1 MSAAPPP
8 PPPPEPTGHRPY
20 GSGPVQPP
28 PAQPT
33 PAQPPPSSPSH
44 PQWSQP
50 SQAAAAGHHGPAG
63 APPHTS
69 PHGSTGPGTHSPP
82 GPGHS
87 GAPAHTSPD
96 ASRGPVSTFL
106 RALFDLKFEHF
117 VTLKFS
123 AIIYVLLIAYFV
135 LIWLGSVLVGLIAVS
150 QDSSGLVILLPA
162 LLLGWIPA
170 LISILM
176 VRVCLE
182 FLSAG
187 IRTAINTGKL
197 VEQR

>member
-8 PPPPEPTGHRPY
+8 PPPPEPTGHGPY
-20 GSGPVQPP
+20 GSGPVQPSS
-28 PAQPT
+28 AQPT
-33 PAQPPPSSPSH
+33 AHQPAHTP
-44 PQWSQP
+44 WSQP
-50 SQAAAAGHHGPAG
+50 SQAAGAGPHGPAG
-63 APPHTS
+63 APPHTA
-69 PHGSTGPGTHSPP
+69 PPGSAGPGTHGPP
-82 GPGHS
+82 GGGQY

-96 ASRGPVSTFL
+96 APRGPVSTFF

-123 AIIYVLLIAYFV
+123 AIIYVLLIAYFA
-135 LIWLGSVLVGLIAVS
+135 LIWLGSVIVGLIAAA

-170 LISILM
+170 LISILL
-176 VRVCLE
+176 VRVGLE